1 MGMNWKRRLIALITR
16 KKYQAFIED
25 TKYPERSRERLWH
38 QEIVP
43 LLKKSAYWSPLLQTL
58 HPLSLNDFPITTYED
73 YEKDLLA
80 AQYSLIQPFNGE
92 KLIFWSETSG
102 TAGVRKFFPITESFQ
117 AQFQR
122 TMPPYIYTLAQNYP
136 GLFQEK
142 ILYLA
147 AVDSHKTSPAG
158 IPSGWI
164 SNFNYSNLP
173 SFIKRF
179 YAMPDQ
185 IFDTTEVYTQWS
197 ALYALASDL
206 SAIFAVTPMVI
217 EILFERCLHNFK
229 HFLPYLLGEKTVPEF
244 LPPLQVTKK
253 RQRYLRQLA
262 QQEPGSF
269 KEFWPSLTVVGCWIS
284 SLCEYPARQLQKLL
298 GPGIEM
304 VDGTFSATEGWL
316 TVPIDNQSGGFLHP
330 GAHIAEFIE
339 EGRPI
344 RKENLLQSWELEQGK
359 NYEVFLTT
367 AMGFVRY
374 QLKDVVKCIGF
385 LNKAPRLEF
394 CYKTQ
399 MLKLENCSVSG
410 QELQEMLCDISFDV
424 APHWYFARNSLGNRI
439 VFVTDDTTQISD
451 SILVKMHERL
461 KQINEPYAHGVSTKE
476 VLPIVLFQL
485 PKDELLADSHAQTKP
500 KLISQQV
507 ITEK

>member
-1 MGMNWKRRLIALITR
+1 MNWKRLLIAAITR

-25 TKYPERSRERLWH
+25 TKYPQRSREKLWN
-38 QEIVP
+38 QEIIP
-43 LLKKSAYWSPLLQTL
+43 LLKRSSYWSAALKSIHTL
-58 HPLSLNDFPITTYED
+58 NLSDFPITTYED
-73 YEKDLLA
+73 YEEDLLA

-102 TAGVRKFFPITESFQ
+102 TAGVRKFFPITTSFQ
-117 AQFQR
+117 TQFQR
-122 TMPPYIYTLAQNYP
+122 TMPPYIYTLTQHFP

-147 AVDSHKTSPAG
+147 AVDAHRTSPAG
-158 IPSGWI
+158 VPSGWI
-164 SNFNYSNLP
+164 SNFNYRNLP

-179 YAMPDQ
+179 YALPDEL
-185 IFDTTEVYTQWS
+185 FDNTEVYIQWS

-217 EILFERCLHNFK
+217 DALFERCLKNFR
-229 HFLPYLLGEKTVPEF
+229 HFLPYLLGDKAVPEF
-244 LPPLQVTKK
+244 LPPIQITRK
-253 RQRYLRQLA
+253 RREYLRQLA
-262 QQEPGSF
+262 QQEPRSF
-269 KEFWPSLTVVGCWIS
+269 KEFWPSLSVVGCWIS
-284 SLCEYPARQLQKLL
+284 ALCEYPAQQLKKLL
-298 GPGIEM
+298 GSGVDI

-316 TVPIDNQSGGFLHP
+316 TVPIDNQPGGFLHP
-330 GAHIAEFIE
+330 GAHITEFIE
-339 EGRPI
+339 EGKSI
-344 RKENLLQSWELEQGK
+344 EKENLLQSWELEQGK

-374 QLKDVVKCIGF
+374 RLKDVVKCTGF

-399 MLKLENCSVSG
+399 MLKLESCSITS
-410 QELQEMLCDISFDV
+410 QELQEMLHDISFEMES
-424 APHWYFARNSLGNRI
+424 HWYFARNSLGNRI
-439 VFVTDDTTQISD
+439 VLVTDDATQIGD
-451 SILVKMHERL
+451 PIVTKMHERL
-461 KQINEPYAHGVSTKE
+461 MQINEPYAHGVITKE
-476 VLPIVLFQL
+476 VLPMVLFQL
-485 PKDELLADSHAQTKP
+485 PKDELLEDSHAQTKP